1 MSKNR
6 VYLVIQHQ
14 SDSPEYD
21 KNVVYTC
28 ATREVAEYA
37 ASQLNKEYHENVILD
52 EDNQFVE
59 VINYDYDYHYYEVES
74 YAIENSIEELK
85 RDYNL

>member
-1 MSKNR
+1 MIKNT

-14 SDSPEYD
+14 SASPDFD

-28 ATREVAEYA
+28 ATREVAKYA
-37 ASQLNKEYHENVILD
+37 AAKLNEEYHENVVLD
-52 EDNQFVE
+52 DNYQFVE
-59 VINYDYDYHYYEVES
+59 VADYNLDYHYYKVES

-85 RDYNL
+85 RDHYL

>member
-1 MSKNR
+1 MSNNR

-14 SDSPEYD
+14 SSCPDFD
-21 KNVVYTC
+21 KDVVYTC

-37 ASQLNKEYHENVILD
+37 AGQLNEEYHENVVLD
-52 EDNQFVE
+52 DDNQFVK
-59 VINYDYDYHYYEVES
+59 VVDYDYDYHYYEVKS